1 MQYVGQ
7 ACRALQKRFG
17 EHYRRMKGPKPIG
30 PFLYQYFKRTG
41 HSPNDVL
48 VQPVEKL
55 TYDKNSSSR
64 FKIIKR
70 HETELKW
77 IKLLQT
83 PFPLG
88 FNGGVCREGNI
99 SKMPDFDVFSLL
111 EIRKRKSRSHGV
123 GKRGGGRRGG
133 RAVGGSGAS
142 LRGLSGVLGDHGRRF
157 VLSFLGSL
165 PVSVLR
171 VLDTEANKFYDRNHQ
186 LYDAALL
193 TRCYT
198 QHALRPFIDSEINHR
213 RHFIKI
219 PFINKGIEFIG
230 LPGVFG
236 GGSVASSMPA
246 YFQNSEPPI
255 ICYRYN
261 KPIRNT
267 VFNFNKLVSDLD
279 IHANTPESWG
289 CGGSGFVCPAA
300 GHVVAGGLRVV
311 SDSRVRCM
319 VSGGPECG
327 FPSRVGFGECG
338 EEVASALSG
347 FGGRWC
353 GREYVGPGALGG
365 GGEGWAFSK

>member
-1 MQYVGQ
+1 MTVCLGKN
-7 ACRALQKRFG
+7 CSFG
-17 EHYRRMKGPKPIG
+17 LLRV
-30 PFLYQYFKRTG
+30 

-55 TYDKNSSSR
+55 TYDQNSSSR

-88 FNGGVCREGNI
+88 FNDNIYHEGNI

-111 EIRKRKSRSHGV
+111 EIRKRKSRSHGIRKKGN
-123 GKRGGGRRGG
+123 GKRKKP
-133 RAVGGSGAS
+133 AVKRSNTS
-142 LRGLSGVLGDHGRRF
+142 LKDLSKVLEDHGRHSM
-157 VLSFLGSL
+157 LSFLSSL
-165 PVSVLR
+165 PISVLR
-171 VLDTEANKFYDRNHQ
+171 ILDTEANKFYDRNHQ

-198 QHALRPFIDSEINHR
+198 QHALRPFIDSEINHK

-219 PFINKGIEFIG
+219 PFINKGIEFID
-230 LPGVFG
+230 LPSIFKDR
-236 GGSVASSMPA
+236 SVTSSIPA

-255 ICYRYN
+255 ICYKYN

-279 IHANTPESWG
+279 IHANTPES
-289 CGGSGFVCPAA
+289 
-300 GHVVAGGLRVV
+300 
-311 SDSRVRCM
+311 
-319 VSGGPECG
+319 
-327 FPSRVGFGECG
+327 
-338 EEVASALSG
+338 
-347 FGGRWC
+347 
-353 GREYVGPGALGG
+353 
-365 GGEGWAFSK
+365 